1 MIALFNNKHHTRCR
15 CLVMSL
21 PARVISPKGGFMKN
35 YELMYIIPSQSTD
48 EEKEALIAQ
57 VNGMIEKDGGKI
69 ESVERIGNK
78 KLAYEIQKKHEGFYV
93 LVNFTADSK
102 VPNRLGALL
111 SITNNI
117 LRYIIVAK

>member
-1 MIALFNNKHHTRCR
+1 MN
-15 CLVMSL
+15 S
-21 PARVISPKGGFMKN
+21 

-69 ESVERIGNK
+69 ESVERVGNK
-78 KLAYEIQKKHEGFYV
+78 KLAYEIQKKREGYYV
-93 LVNFTADSK
+93 LVNFTAEAT
-102 VPNRLGALL
+102 VPNKLGSLL
-111 SITNNI
+111 AITNGI

>member
-1 MIALFNNKHHTRCR
+1 MN
-15 CLVMSL
+15 
-21 PARVISPKGGFMKN
+21 N

-78 KLAYEIQKKHEGFYV
+78 KLAYEIAKKREGFYV
-93 LVNFTADSK
+93 LVNFTAKES
-102 VPNRLGALL
+102 VPNTLGKLL
-111 SITNNI
+111 AITNNI
-117 LRYIIVAK
+117 MRYIIVAK

>member
-1 MIALFNNKHHTRCR
+1 
-15 CLVMSL
+15 
-21 PARVISPKGGFMKN
+21 MKN

-48 EEKEALIAQ
+48 EEKEALIAL

-78 KLAYEIQKKHEGFYV
+78 KLAYPIDKKREGYYV
-93 LVNFTADSK
+93 LTTFSTDAN

-117 LRYIIVAK
+117 MRYIIVAK